1 MKKENIKKVYIG
13 LSGDTLHHGHINLI
27 EKAREY
33 GKIMVGLLTDSAVAN
48 HKRLPILN
56 YEQRKKIIENI
67 QGVSEVVPQNDW
79 DYSINIKKY
88 KPDFMVHGDDWTQG
102 PQLILEKMQ
111 LRA

>member
-13 LSGDTLHHGHINLI
+13 LSGDTVHHGHINLI

-102 PQLILEKMQ
+102 PQLN
-111 LRA
+111 LRKNAIKS